1 MKKRVLVWLSGW
13 VDSAVS
19 AALLLE
25 QWYEVV
31 GWFMKNYV
39 SDKWN
44 CTTFK
49 DAEEAIKVAKFL
61 WIELLSFDL
70 QKEYQERII
79 DYIFDWYSKW
89 ITPNPDVLC
98 NNLIKFDVFLNKA
111 MEQWF
116 DYIATGHYARIL
128 EKEIPPTPSLS
139 RGEQDASLIKGGA
152 EWNEAEG
159 LDYKHNLPYNHSLVE
174 KARELRQNM
183 TKAEKKLRYDFLQ
196 PLDIKVLRQQPID
209 NYIVDFYIAS
219 KKLVIEIDWDTHW
232 SDDEIKYDH
241 ERTNKL
247 EHLWLSVVRFTNDE
261 VFNNFEAVCG
271 KIMEMLEEI
280 IPPTPLNKGGS
291 KVSEWQVRYHLLQWV
306 DSWKD
311 QSYFL
316 SGLNQYQLSKSIFPL
331 WEMTKQHVRE
341 KAKEIWLPNAER
353 KDSQGLCF
361 IWNVPI
367 RTFLMQKF
375 PKKEWDILDLNGK
388 KVWIHQWAY
397 FYTIG
402 QKQWLWLNFKAY
414 VYRIDIKNNV
424 LYVTDK
430 DAEELK
436 TKTLIAKNWHWICP
450 DMESEIL
457 NWKKNLSGKIR
468 YRQIPA
474 VECSLEKMENW
485 DMKVTFEKEQRAV
498 APWQV
503 FVAYNSDECLWN
515 GMIA

>member
-1 MKKRVLVWLSGW
+1 MEKKKVLVWLSGW

-31 GWFMKNYV
+31 WWFMKNYV

-79 DYIFDWYSKW
+79 DYIFEWYSKW

-116 DYIATGHYARIL
+116 DYIATGHYARITTSVIL
-128 EKEIPPTPSLS
+128 NEVKDL
-139 RGEQDASLIKGGA
+139 RCNIKDSSA
-152 EWNEAEG
+152 
-159 LDYKHNLPYNHSLVE
+159 
-174 KARELRQNM
+174 KA
-183 TKAEKKLRYDFLQ
+183 
-196 PLDIKVLRQQPID
+196 
-209 NYIVDFYIAS
+209 
-219 KKLVIEIDWDTHW
+219 
-232 SDDEIKYDH
+232 
-241 ERTNKL
+241 
-247 EHLWLSVVRFTNDE
+247 
-261 VFNNFEAVCG
+261 
-271 KIMEMLEEI
+271 
-280 IPPTPLNKGGS
+280 
-291 KVSEWQVRYHLLQWV
+291 SEWQIRYHLLQWV

-331 WEMTKQHVRE
+331 WEMAKQQVRE

-375 PKKEWDILDLNGK
+375 PKKEWDILDLTGK
-388 KVWIHQWAY
+388 KVWTHQWAY

-414 VYRIDIKNNV
+414 VYRIDIENNI

-436 TKTLIAKNWHWICP
+436 TKTLVAKNWHWICP
-450 DMESEIL
+450 NMESEIL

-474 VECSLEKMENW
+474 VECSLEKLGNG
-485 DMKVTFEKEQRAV
+485 DMKVIFEKEQRAV
-498 APWQV
+498 APGQV
-503 FVAYNSDECLWN
+503 FVAYDWDECLGN
-515 GMIA
+515 GIIC

>member
-1 MKKRVLVWLSGW
+1 MKKKVLVWLSGW

-31 GWFMKNYV
+31 WWFMKNYV

-79 DYIFDWYSKW
+79 DYIFEWYSKW

-116 DYIATGHYARIL
+116 DYIATGHYARI
-128 EKEIPPTPSLS
+128 
-139 RGEQDASLIKGGA
+139 RGE
-152 EWNEAEG
+152 
-159 LDYKHNLPYNHSLVE
+159 
-174 KARELRQNM
+174 
-183 TKAEKKLRYDFLQ
+183 
-196 PLDIKVLRQQPID
+196 
-209 NYIVDFYIAS
+209 
-219 KKLVIEIDWDTHW
+219 DW
-232 SDDEIKYDH
+232 
-241 ERTNKL
+241 
-247 EHLWLSVVRFTNDE
+247 V
-261 VFNNFEAVCG
+261 
-271 KIMEMLEEI
+271 
-280 IPPTPLNKGGS
+280 
-291 KVSEWQVRYHLLQWV
+291 YHLLQWI

-331 WEMTKQHVRE
+331 WEMTKQQVRE

-375 PKKEWDILDLNGK
+375 PKKEW
-388 KVWIHQWAY
+388 
-397 FYTIG
+397 
-402 QKQWLWLNFKAY
+402 
-414 VYRIDIKNNV
+414 
-424 LYVTDK
+424 
-430 DAEELK
+430 
-436 TKTLIAKNWHWICP
+436 
-450 DMESEIL
+450 
-457 NWKKNLSGKIR
+457 
-468 YRQIPA
+468 
-474 VECSLEKMENW
+474 
-485 DMKVTFEKEQRAV
+485 
-498 APWQV
+498 
-503 FVAYNSDECLWN
+503 
-515 GMIA
+515 

>member
-1 MKKRVLVWLSGW
+1 MKKKVLVWLSGW

-19 AALLLE
+19 AAILLE

-79 DYIFDWYSKW
+79 DYIFEWYSKW

-116 DYIATGHYARIL
+116 DYIATGHYARI
-128 EKEIPPTPSLS
+128 K
-139 RGEQDASLIKGGA
+139 ASLIKGGT
-152 EWNEAEG
+152 EWNEMDG
-159 LDYKHNLPYNHSLVE
+159 TSQCLPLSRGNVACDKGVKIPLGDAVSPF
-174 KARELRQNM
+174 
-183 TKAEKKLRYDFLQ
+183 KKGEQ
-196 PLDIKVLRQQPID
+196 KV
-209 NYIVDFYIAS
+209 
-219 KKLVIEIDWDTHW
+219 
-232 SDDEIKYDH
+232 
-241 ERTNKL
+241 
-247 EHLWLSVVRFTNDE
+247 
-261 VFNNFEAVCG
+261 
-271 KIMEMLEEI
+271 
-280 IPPTPLNKGGS
+280 
-291 KVSEWQVRYHLLQWV
+291 YHLLQWV

-331 WEMTKQHVRE
+331 WEMTKQQVRE
-341 KAKEIWLPNAER
+341 KAKEIWLPNADR

-388 KVWIHQWAY
+388 KVWTHQWAY

-414 VYRIDIKNNV
+414 VYRIDIENNI

-430 DAEELK
+430 DAEQLK

-457 NWKKNLSGKIR
+457 SWNKNLSGKIR

-474 VECSLEKMENW
+474 VECSLEKIENW
-485 DMKVTFEKEQRAV
+485 DMKVIFEKEQRAV
-498 APWQV
+498 APGQV
-503 FVAYNSDECLWN
+503 FVAYDWEECLGN

>member
-1 MKKRVLVWLSGW
+1 MKKKVLVWLSGW

-31 GWFMKNYV
+31 WWFMKNYV

-79 DYIFDWYSKW
+79 DYIFEWYSKW

-98 NNLIKFDVFLNKA
+98 NNLIKFDVFLNRA
-111 MEQWF
+111 MELWF
-116 DYIATGHYARIL
+116 DYIATGHYARI
-128 EKEIPPTPSLS
+128 K
-139 RGEQDASLIKGGA
+139 ASLIKEGA
-152 EWNEAEG
+152 GWNEAEG
-159 LDYKHNLPYNHSLVE
+159 ASQCLPLSRGNVACDNGVE
-174 KARELRQNM
+174 IPLGDAVSPF
-183 TKAEKKLRYDFLQ
+183 KKGEQ
-196 PLDIKVLRQQPID
+196 KV
-209 NYIVDFYIAS
+209 
-219 KKLVIEIDWDTHW
+219 
-232 SDDEIKYDH
+232 
-241 ERTNKL
+241 
-247 EHLWLSVVRFTNDE
+247 
-261 VFNNFEAVCG
+261 
-271 KIMEMLEEI
+271 
-280 IPPTPLNKGGS
+280 
-291 KVSEWQVRYHLLQWV
+291 YHLLQWV

-316 SGLNQYQLSKSIFPL
+316 SGLNQYQLSRSIFPL
-331 WEMTKQHVRE
+331 WEMTKQQVRE

-375 PKKEWDILDLNGK
+375 PKKEWDILDLSWK
-388 KVWIHQWAY
+388 KVWTHQWAY

-414 VYRIDIKNNV
+414 VYRIDIENNI

-450 DMESEIL
+450 DMENEIL
-457 NWKKNLSGKIR
+457 SWKKNLSGKIR

-474 VECSLEKMENW
+474 VGCSLEKMENG
-485 DMKVTFEKEQRAV
+485 DMKVIFEKEQRAV
-498 APWQV
+498 APGQV
-503 FVAYNSDECLWN
+503 FVAYNSDECLGN

>member
-1 MKKRVLVWLSGW
+1 MKKKVLVWLSGW

-19 AALLLE
+19 AALLLQ

-79 DYIFDWYSKW
+79 DYIFEWYSKW

-116 DYIATGHYARIL
+116 DYIATGHYARI
-128 EKEIPPTPSLS
+128 
-139 RGEQDASLIKGGA
+139 
-152 EWNEAEG
+152 
-159 LDYKHNLPYNHSLVE
+159 
-174 KARELRQNM
+174 RE
-183 TKAEKKLRYDFLQ
+183 E
-196 PLDIKVLRQQPID
+196 
-209 NYIVDFYIAS
+209 
-219 KKLVIEIDWDTHW
+219 DW
-232 SDDEIKYDH
+232 K
-241 ERTNKL
+241 
-247 EHLWLSVVRFTNDE
+247 
-261 VFNNFEAVCG
+261 
-271 KIMEMLEEI
+271 
-280 IPPTPLNKGGS
+280 
-291 KVSEWQVRYHLLQWV
+291 YHLLQWI

-331 WEMTKQHVRE
+331 WEMTKQQVRE

-375 PKKEWDILDLNGK
+375 PKKEWDILDLSGK
-388 KVWIHQWAY
+388 KVWTHQWAY

-414 VYRIDIKNNV
+414 VYCIDIENNI

-430 DAEELK
+430 DGEELK

-450 DMESEIL
+450 DMENEIL
-457 NWKKNLSGKIR
+457 NWKKNSSGKIR

-498 APWQV
+498 APGQV
-503 FVAYNSDECLWN
+503 FVAYNSDECLGN

>member
-1 MKKRVLVWLSGW
+1 MKKVLVWLSGW

-49 DAEEAIKVAKFL
+49 DAEEAIKVSKFL

-79 DYIFDWYSKW
+79 DYIFEWYSKW

-116 DYIATGHYARIL
+116 DYIATGHYARITTSVIL
-128 EKEIPPTPSLS
+128 NEVKDLKCNTKDSSFHSEKP
-139 RGEQDASLIKGGA
+139 
-152 EWNEAEG
+152 EWCAV
-159 LDYKHNLPYNHSLVE
+159 DSSA
-174 KARELRQNM
+174 KA
-183 TKAEKKLRYDFLQ
+183 
-196 PLDIKVLRQQPID
+196 
-209 NYIVDFYIAS
+209 
-219 KKLVIEIDWDTHW
+219 
-232 SDDEIKYDH
+232 
-241 ERTNKL
+241 
-247 EHLWLSVVRFTNDE
+247 
-261 VFNNFEAVCG
+261 
-271 KIMEMLEEI
+271 
-280 IPPTPLNKGGS
+280 
-291 KVSEWQVRYHLLQWV
+291 SEWQVRYHLLQWV

-331 WEMTKQHVRE
+331 WEMTKQQVRK

-375 PKKEWDILDLNGK
+375 PKKEWNILDLSGK
-388 KVWIHQWAY
+388 KVWTHQWAY

-414 VYRIDIKNNV
+414 VYRIDIENNI

-474 VECSLEKMENW
+474 VECSLEKMNNG

-498 APWQV
+498 APGQV
-503 FVAYNSDECLWN
+503 FVAYDWDECLGN

>member
-1 MKKRVLVWLSGW
+1 MKKKVLVWLSGW

-19 AALLLE
+19 AALLLQ

-79 DYIFDWYSKW
+79 DYIFEWYSKW

-116 DYIATGHYARIL
+116 DYIATGHYARI
-128 EKEIPPTPSLS
+128 K
-139 RGEQDASLIKGGA
+139 ASLIKGGG
-152 EWNEAEG
+152 EWNEPEG
-159 LDYKHNLPYNHSLVE
+159 LDYKHNLPYDHSLIE
-174 KARELRQNM
+174 KSRELRQNM

-196 PLDIKVLRQQPID
+196 PLNIKVLRQQPID
-209 NYIVDFYIAS
+209 NYIVDFYVAS

-232 SDDEIKYDH
+232 SDDEIKYDN
-241 ERTNKL
+241 ERTDKL
-247 EHLWLSVVRFTNDE
+247 ENLWLDVIRFTNDE
-261 VFNNFEAVCG
+261 VFNNFEAVCER
-271 KIMEMLEEI
+271 INEILEEK

-291 KVSEWQVRYHLLQWV
+291 DEFVYHLLQWV

-331 WEMTKQHVRE
+331 GEMTKQQVRE

-375 PKKEWDILDLNGK
+375 PKKEWDILDLNWK
-388 KVWIHQWAY
+388 KVWTHQWAY

-414 VYRIDIKNNV
+414 VYRIDIENNI

-457 NWKKNLSGKIR
+457 NWNKNLSGKIR

-474 VECSLEKMENW
+474 VECILDKMDNW

-498 APWQV
+498 APGQV
-503 FVAYNSDECLWN
+503 FVAYDWDECLGN

>member
-1 MKKRVLVWLSGW
+1 MKKKVLVWLSGW

-19 AALLLE
+19 AALLLD

-79 DYIFDWYSKW
+79 DYIFEWYSKW

-116 DYIATGHYARIL
+116 DYIATGHYARITTSVIL
-128 EKEIPPTPSLS
+128 
-139 RGEQDASLIKGGA
+139 
-152 EWNEAEG
+152 NEVK
-159 LDYKHNLPYNHSLVE
+159 D
-174 KARELRQNM
+174 LR
-183 TKAEKKLRYDFLQ
+183 
-196 PLDIKVLRQQPID
+196 
-209 NYIVDFYIAS
+209 
-219 KKLVIEIDWDTHW
+219 WDTKD
-232 SDDEIKYDH
+232 SSAK
-241 ERTNKL
+241 
-247 EHLWLSVVRFTNDE
+247 
-261 VFNNFEAVCG
+261 A
-271 KIMEMLEEI
+271 
-280 IPPTPLNKGGS
+280 
-291 KVSEWQVRYHLLQWV
+291 SEWQIRYHLLQWI

-331 WEMTKQHVRE
+331 WEMTKQEVRE

-375 PKKEWDILDLNGK
+375 PKKEW
-388 KVWIHQWAY
+388 
-397 FYTIG
+397 
-402 QKQWLWLNFKAY
+402 
-414 VYRIDIKNNV
+414 
-424 LYVTDK
+424 
-430 DAEELK
+430 
-436 TKTLIAKNWHWICP
+436 
-450 DMESEIL
+450 
-457 NWKKNLSGKIR
+457 
-468 YRQIPA
+468 
-474 VECSLEKMENW
+474 
-485 DMKVTFEKEQRAV
+485 
-498 APWQV
+498 
-503 FVAYNSDECLWN
+503 
-515 GMIA
+515 

>member
-1 MKKRVLVWLSGW
+1 MKKKVLVWLSGW

-79 DYIFDWYSKW
+79 DYIFEWYSKW

-116 DYIATGHYARIL
+116 DFIATGHYARITTSVIL
-128 EKEIPPTPSLS
+128 
-139 RGEQDASLIKGGA
+139 
-152 EWNEAEG
+152 NEVK
-159 LDYKHNLPYNHSLVE
+159 D
-174 KARELRQNM
+174 LR
-183 TKAEKKLRYDFLQ
+183 
-196 PLDIKVLRQQPID
+196 
-209 NYIVDFYIAS
+209 
-219 KKLVIEIDWDTHW
+219 WDTKDSSFH
-232 SDDEIKYDH
+232 
-241 ERTNKL
+241 
-247 EHLWLSVVRFTNDE
+247 
-261 VFNNFEAVCG
+261 
-271 KIMEMLEEI
+271 
-280 IPPTPLNKGGS
+280 
-291 KVSEWQVRYHLLQWV
+291 SEWQVWCEVDSSFHSEWQMWCEVDSSAKASEWQIRYHLLQWV

-331 WEMTKQHVRE
+331 WEMTKQQVRE

-375 PKKEWDILDLNGK
+375 PKKEWDILDLNWK
-388 KVWIHQWAY
+388 KVWTHQWAY

-414 VYRIDIKNNV
+414 VYRIDIENNI

-450 DMESEIL
+450 GMENEIL

-474 VECSLEKMENW
+474 VECNLEKLQNG

-498 APWQV
+498 APGQV
-503 FVAYNSDECLWN
+503 FVAYNSDECLGN

>member
-1 MKKRVLVWLSGW
+1 MKHKVLVWLSGW

-31 GWFMKNYV
+31 WWFMKNYV

-79 DYIFDWYSKW
+79 DYIFEWYSEW

-116 DYIATGHYARIL
+116 DYIATGHYARI
-128 EKEIPPTPSLS
+128 KSSLKKPHPAPLLI
-139 RGEQDASLIKGGA
+139 GEGNRK
-152 EWNEAEG
+152 AEG
-159 LDYKHNLPYNHSLVE
+159 
-174 KARELRQNM
+174 
-183 TKAEKKLRYDFLQ
+183 
-196 PLDIKVLRQQPID
+196 
-209 NYIVDFYIAS
+209 
-219 KKLVIEIDWDTHW
+219 
-232 SDDEIKYDH
+232 
-241 ERTNKL
+241 
-247 EHLWLSVVRFTNDE
+247 E
-261 VFNNFEAVCG
+261 VN
-271 KIMEMLEEI
+271 
-280 IPPTPLNKGGS
+280 
-291 KVSEWQVRYHLLQWV
+291 WQIYHLLQWV
-306 DSWKD
+306 DSRKD

-316 SGLNQYQLSKSIFPL
+316 SGLNQFQLSKSIFPL
-331 WEMTKQHVRE
+331 WEMTKQQVRE

-375 PKKEWDILDLNGK
+375 PKKEWDILDLSWK
-388 KVWIHQWAY
+388 KVWTHQWAY

-414 VYRIDIKNNV
+414 VYRIDIDNNI

-430 DAEELK
+430 DAKELK

-450 DMESEIL
+450 DMEGEIL

-498 APWQV
+498 APGQV
-503 FVAYNSDECLWN
+503 FVAYDWGECLGN

>member
-1 MKKRVLVWLSGW
+1 MVKKKVLVWLSGW

-19 AALLLE
+19 AALLLQ
-25 QWYEVV
+25 QWYKVV

-79 DYIFDWYSKW
+79 DYIFEWYSKW

-111 MEQWF
+111 MEQGF
-116 DYIATGHYARIL
+116 DYIATGHYARI
-128 EKEIPPTPSLS
+128 
-139 RGEQDASLIKGGA
+139 
-152 EWNEAEG
+152 W
-159 LDYKHNLPYNHSLVE
+159 
-174 KARELRQNM
+174 
-183 TKAEKKLRYDFLQ
+183 
-196 PLDIKVLRQQPID
+196 
-209 NYIVDFYIAS
+209 
-219 KKLVIEIDWDTHW
+219 
-232 SDDEIKYDH
+232 
-241 ERTNKL
+241 
-247 EHLWLSVVRFTNDE
+247 
-261 VFNNFEAVCG
+261 
-271 KIMEMLEEI
+271 EENWI
-280 IPPTPLNKGGS
+280 
-291 KVSEWQVRYHLLQWV
+291 YHLLQWV

-331 WEMTKQHVRE
+331 GEMIKQQVRE
-341 KAKEIWLPNAER
+341 KAKEMWLPNAER

-375 PKKEWDILDLNGK
+375 LKKEWDIVDLNWK
-388 KVWIHQWAY
+388 KVWTHQWAY

-414 VYRIDIKNNV
+414 VYRIDIENNI

-450 DMESEIL
+450 DMENEIL
-457 NWKKNLSGKIR
+457 NWKKILSGKIR

-474 VECSLEKMENW
+474 VECALEKLNNW
-485 DMKVTFEKEQRAV
+485 DMKVTFEKEQWAV
-498 APWQV
+498 APGQV
-503 FVAYNSDECLWN
+503 FVAYNSDECLGN
-515 GMIA
+515 GVIA

>member
-1 MKKRVLVWLSGW
+1 MFNIFWTMKKRVLVWLSGW

-79 DYIFDWYSKW
+79 DYIFEWYSKW

-116 DYIATGHYARIL
+116 DYIATGHYARIRA
-128 EKEIPPTPSLS
+128 EQISPSPSLS
-139 RGEQDASLIKGGA
+139 RGGQISSLTK
-152 EWNEAEG
+152 EG
-159 LDYKHNLPYNHSLVE
+159 DREVVE
-174 KARELRQNM
+174 
-183 TKAEKKLRYDFLQ
+183 D
-196 PLDIKVLRQQPID
+196 
-209 NYIVDFYIAS
+209 
-219 KKLVIEIDWDTHW
+219 
-232 SDDEIKYDH
+232 
-241 ERTNKL
+241 
-247 EHLWLSVVRFTNDE
+247 LSSW
-261 VFNNFEAVCG
+261 
-271 KIMEMLEEI
+271 KI
-280 IPPTPLNKGGS
+280 
-291 KVSEWQVRYHLLQWV
+291 RYHLLQWV

-331 WEMTKQHVRE
+331 WEMTKQQVRE

-375 PKKEWDILDLNGK
+375 PKKEWDILDLNWK
-388 KVWIHQWAY
+388 KVWTHQWAY

-414 VYRIDIKNNV
+414 VYRIDIDNNI

-450 DMESEIL
+450 DMENEIL
-457 NWKKNLSGKIR
+457 SWKKNLSGKIR

-485 DMKVTFEKEQRAV
+485 DMEVTFEKEQRAV
-498 APWQV
+498 APGQV
-503 FVAYNSDECLWN
+503 FVAYDWDECLGN

>member
-1 MKKRVLVWLSGW
+1 MKKRVLVWLSWW

-19 AALLLE
+19 AALLLK

-79 DYIFDWYSKW
+79 DYIFEWYSKW

-116 DYIATGHYARIL
+116 DYIATGHYARITSSV
-128 EKEIPPTPSLS
+128 IS
-139 RGEQDASLIKGGA
+139 
-152 EWNEAEG
+152 NEVKDLG
-159 LDYKHNLPYNHSLVE
+159 
-174 KARELRQNM
+174 
-183 TKAEKKLRYDFLQ
+183 
-196 PLDIKVLRQQPID
+196 
-209 NYIVDFYIAS
+209 
-219 KKLVIEIDWDTHW
+219 WDTKDSSFH
-232 SDDEIKYDH
+232 
-241 ERTNKL
+241 
-247 EHLWLSVVRFTNDE
+247 
-261 VFNNFEAVCG
+261 
-271 KIMEMLEEI
+271 
-280 IPPTPLNKGGS
+280 
-291 KVSEWQVRYHLLQWV
+291 SEWQAWCGVDSSLNAQNDENIQYHLLQWV

-331 WEMTKQHVRE
+331 WEMTKQQVRE

-375 PKKEWDILDLNGK
+375 AKKEWDILDLNWK
-388 KVWIHQWAY
+388 KVWTHQWAY

-414 VYRIDIKNNV
+414 VYRIDIENNV
-424 LYVTDK
+424 VYVCDK
-430 DAEELK
+430 DVEELFSQDILVKDWSRIAEEYEENFSL
-436 TKTLIAKNWHWICP
+436 TW
-450 DMESEIL
+450 
-457 NWKKNLSGKIR
+457 KIR
-468 YRQIPA
+468 YRQNPP
-474 VECSLEKMENW
+474 VECCITK
-485 DMKVTFEKEQRAV
+485 KEGTQLNIHFKEPQWAV

-503 FVAYNSDECLWN
+503 FVLYDWEICLWS
-515 GMIA
+515 GIIS

>member
-1 MKKRVLVWLSGW
+1 MAKKRVLVWLSGW

-19 AALLLE
+19 AALLLQ

-70 QKEYQERII
+70 QREYQERII
-79 DYIFDWYSKW
+79 DYIFEWYSKW

-116 DYIATGHYARIL
+116 DYIATGHYARISTSVIL
-128 EKEIPPTPSLS
+128 
-139 RGEQDASLIKGGA
+139 
-152 EWNEAEG
+152 N
-159 LDYKHNLPYNHSLVE
+159 
-174 KARELRQNM
+174 
-183 TKAEKKLRYDFLQ
+183 
-196 PLDIKVLRQQPID
+196 KVKDLG
-209 NYIVDFYIAS
+209 
-219 KKLVIEIDWDTHW
+219 WDTKDSSFH
-232 SDDEIKYDH
+232 
-241 ERTNKL
+241 
-247 EHLWLSVVRFTNDE
+247 
-261 VFNNFEAVCG
+261 
-271 KIMEMLEEI
+271 
-280 IPPTPLNKGGS
+280 
-291 KVSEWQVRYHLLQWV
+291 SEWQAWCGVDSSLNAQNDENIQYHLLQWV

-331 WEMTKQHVRE
+331 WEMTKQQVRE

-375 PKKEWDILDLNGK
+375 PKKEWDILDLSWK
-388 KVWIHQWAY
+388 KVWTHQWAY

-414 VYRIDIKNNV
+414 VYRIDIENNI

-436 TKTLIAKNWHWICP
+436 SKNLIAKNWHWICP
-450 DMESEIL
+450 EMGNEIL
-457 NWKKNLSGKIR
+457 NWKKNVTGKIR

-474 VECSLEKMENW
+474 VECSLDKMENW

-498 APWQV
+498 APGQV
-503 FVAYNSDECLWN
+503 FVAYDWDECLGNW
-515 GMIA
+515 MIA

>member
-1 MKKRVLVWLSGW
+1 MKKKVLVWLSGW

-19 AALLLE
+19 AALLLQ

-79 DYIFDWYSKW
+79 DYIFEWYSKW

-98 NNLIKFDVFLNKA
+98 NNLIKFDVFLNRA

-116 DYIATGHYARIL
+116 DYIATGHYARIKT
-128 EKEIPPTPSLS
+128 EQISPSPSLS
-139 RGEQDASLIKGGA
+139 RGGQNSSLIK
-152 EWNEAEG
+152 EG
-159 LDYKHNLPYNHSLVE
+159 
-174 KARELRQNM
+174 
-183 TKAEKKLRYDFLQ
+183 
-196 PLDIKVLRQQPID
+196 
-209 NYIVDFYIAS
+209 
-219 KKLVIEIDWDTHW
+219 
-232 SDDEIKYDH
+232 DH
-241 ERTNKL
+241 EVV
-247 EHLWLSVVRFTNDE
+247 EDLSSW
-261 VFNNFEAVCG
+261 
-271 KIMEMLEEI
+271 KI
-280 IPPTPLNKGGS
+280 
-291 KVSEWQVRYHLLQWV
+291 RYHLLQWV

-331 WEMTKQHVRE
+331 WEMTKQQVRE

-353 KDSQGLCF
+353 RDSQGLCF

-375 PKKEWDILDLNGK
+375 PKKEWDILDLNWK
-388 KVWIHQWAY
+388 KVWTHQWAY

-414 VYRIDIKNNV
+414 VYRIDIENNI

-474 VECSLEKMENW
+474 VECDLGKMENW
-485 DMKVTFEKEQRAV
+485 DMKVIFEKEQRAV
-498 APWQV
+498 APGQV
-503 FVAYNSDECLWN
+503 FVAYDWDECLGN

>member
-1 MKKRVLVWLSGW
+1 MEKKKVLVWLSGW

-31 GWFMKNYV
+31 WWFMKNYV

-79 DYIFDWYSKW
+79 DYIFEWYSKW

-116 DYIATGHYARIL
+116 DYIATGHYARITTSVIL
-128 EKEIPPTPSLS
+128 NEVKDL
-139 RGEQDASLIKGGA
+139 RCNIKDSSA
-152 EWNEAEG
+152 
-159 LDYKHNLPYNHSLVE
+159 
-174 KARELRQNM
+174 KA
-183 TKAEKKLRYDFLQ
+183 
-196 PLDIKVLRQQPID
+196 
-209 NYIVDFYIAS
+209 
-219 KKLVIEIDWDTHW
+219 
-232 SDDEIKYDH
+232 
-241 ERTNKL
+241 
-247 EHLWLSVVRFTNDE
+247 
-261 VFNNFEAVCG
+261 
-271 KIMEMLEEI
+271 
-280 IPPTPLNKGGS
+280 
-291 KVSEWQVRYHLLQWV
+291 SEWQIRYHLLQWV

-331 WEMTKQHVRE
+331 WEMAKQQVRE

-375 PKKEWDILDLNGK
+375 PKKEWDILDLSGK
-388 KVWIHQWAY
+388 KVWTHQWAY

-414 VYRIDIKNNV
+414 VYRIDIENNI

-474 VECSLEKMENW
+474 VECKLEKMDNG

-498 APWQV
+498 APGQV
-503 FVAYNSDECLWN
+503 FVAYDWDECLGN

>member
-1 MKKRVLVWLSGW
+1 MKKKVLVWLSGW

-19 AALLLE
+19 AALLLQ

-79 DYIFDWYSKW
+79 DYIFEGYSKW

-128 EKEIPPTPSLS
+128 QQPLSPSDS
-139 RGEQDASLIKGGA
+139 SPNREQNFSPDRGSG
-152 EWNEAEG
+152 EAEG
-159 LDYKHNLPYNHSLVE
+159 VNTQDSSL
-174 KARELRQNM
+174 R
-183 TKAEKKLRYDFLQ
+183 
-196 PLDIKVLRQQPID
+196 
-209 NYIVDFYIAS
+209 S
-219 KKLVIEIDWDTHW
+219 K
-232 SDDEIKYDH
+232 
-241 ERTNKL
+241 
-247 EHLWLSVVRFTNDE
+247 
-261 VFNNFEAVCG
+261 
-271 KIMEMLEEI
+271 
-280 IPPTPLNKGGS
+280 
-291 KVSEWQVRYHLLQWV
+291 WQIQYHLLQWV

-331 WEMTKQHVRE
+331 WEMNKQQVRE

-375 PKKEWDILDLNGK
+375 PKKEWDILDLNWK
-388 KVWIHQWAY
+388 KVWTHQWAY

-414 VYRIDIKNNV
+414 VYRIDIENNI

-436 TKTLIAKNWHWICP
+436 AKTLIAKNWHWICP
-450 DMESEIL
+450 NMESEIL
-457 NWKKNLSGKIR
+457 NRKKNLSWKIR

-474 VECSLEKMENW
+474 VECSLDKMENW

-498 APWQV
+498 APGQV
-503 FVAYNSDECLWN
+503 FVAYNWDECLGN